1 MPKNYG
7 EQIEKLKAQRQKIER
22 RLNTLE
28 QKAIDKGHKRDTRR
42 KIIVGGAVL
51 AEMQIDAD
59 FANVIQGLLARH
71 VERPNDREAITDLL
85 KADSQSAAPPDGL
98 SDGG

>member
-1 MPKNYG
+1 MPKSYG
-7 EQIEKLKAQRQKIER
+7 ERIEKLKEQREKIER

-28 QKAIDKGHKRDTRR
+28 QKATNKKWKRDTRR

-51 AEMQIDAD
+51 AQMQIEPKLAD
-59 FANVIQGLLARH
+59 LIQGLLARY
-71 VERPNDREAITDLL
+71 VERPNDRADIADLRQS
-85 KADSQSAAPPDGL
+85 DSQSAAPENGL

>member
-1 MPKNYG
+1 MPKDYG

-59 FANVIQGLLARH
+59 FANVIHGLLARH
-71 VERPNDREAITDLL
+71 VRRPNDREAIADLL
-85 KADSQSAAPPDGL
+85 HADSQSVASPDGL